1 MAYDHQFWLFQD
13 DDDGPLWRG
22 SFDDIDD
29 AKRQAQR
36 LADAERHEFFV
47 YIFKYFT
54 EVARMFPSR
63 VEPSPSTGLDWN
75 RLAADKNSG

>member
-1 MAYDHQFWLFQD
+1 VPYDHQFWLFQD

-29 AKRQAQR
+29 AKDQAQR

-47 YIFKYFT
+47 YSFSYFT
-54 EVARMFPSR
+54 EVGRMFPARGGS
-63 VEPSPSTGLDWN
+63 SPSTGLE
-75 RLAADKNSG
+75 